1 MIRYLL
7 PLLALAAPM
16 QTTPLQA
23 VPAMTGDAERFNACV
38 AVATRDPARGIATAQ
53 AWRIE
58 GGGIFARHCLA
69 IAQFQASDYTAALA
83 SFEAAARS
91 ATGSATQSATG
102 SADQSPEARAQA
114 RMLWTAMANAALI
127 AGQPARVPAAVDAA
141 LALSPPPP
149 EAAQLSLLAA
159 EALVD
164 MKRDADAMAA
174 ITKALALDPDVP
186 DGWLLKAT
194 LARRMN
200 NLPLAEAAILEAG
213 NRDSD
218 SPEIRYEAGNIA
230 AARGNLPL
238 ARAAWTAAVSIDP
251 ESLAG
256 KSARSALDAN
266 PAEPK

>member
-1 MIRYLL
+1 MIRFAL
-7 PLLALAAPM
+7 PLLALAAP
-16 QTTPLQA
+16 LQA
-23 VPAMTGDAERFNACV
+23 ATPMTGDADRFSACV
-38 AVATRDPARGIATAQ
+38 AVATREPARGIATAQ

-58 GGGIFARHCLA
+58 GGGILARHCLA

-83 SFEAAARS
+83 SFEAAAQ
-91 ATGSATQSATG
+91 SATQSATQ
-102 SADQSPEARAQA
+102 SADQDPDARSQA
-114 RMLWTAMANAALI
+114 RMLWTAMANAALL

-149 EAAQLSLLAA
+149 EAAQLHLLAA

-174 ITKALALDPDVP
+174 ITKALALDPAVP
-186 DGWLLKAT
+186 NGWLLQAT

-200 NLPLAEAAILEAG
+200 NLPLAETAILEAG
-213 NRDSD
+213 NRDSE

-238 ARAAWTAAVSIDP
+238 ARAAWTAAASIDP

-256 KSARSALDAN
+256 KAAQAALDAN
-266 PAEPK
+266 PVK

>member
-1 MIRYLL
+1 MIRFAL
-7 PLLALAAPM
+7 PLLSLAAP
-16 QTTPLQA
+16 LQA
-23 VPAMTGDAERFNACV
+23 ATPMTGDAERFSACA
-38 AVATRDPARGIATAQ
+38 AVATSDPGRGIATAQ

-58 GGGIFARHCLA
+58 GGGILARHCLA

-83 SFEAAARS
+83 SFEAAAQ
-91 ATGSATQSATG
+91 SATQSAE
-102 SADQSPEARAQA
+102 QSPDARSQA

-141 LALSPPPP
+141 LKLSPPPP
-149 EAAQLSLLAA
+149 EAAKLSLLAA

-174 ITKALALDPDVP
+174 ITRALTLDPAVP
-186 DGWLLKAT
+186 NGWLLQAT

-200 NLPLAEAAILEAG
+200 NLPLAEVAILEAG
-213 NRDSD
+213 NRDSE

-238 ARAAWTAAVSIDP
+238 ARAAWTAAASIDP

-256 KSARSALDAN
+256 KSAQAALDAN
-266 PAEPK
+266 PAEPE